1 MVGSLDVHM
10 SRHKG
15 KRSFKSDSCEKSFL
29 RKTDL
34 TKHML
39 LHRPKQFICGDC
51 GASFRHKQALDVHG
65 RLHCGDWP
73 HSCPQCGQTFTD
85 SSTLKGHLIIH
96 TDTKAHVCSVCRKA
110 YKYLK
115 TLKQHMRVHTS
126 AISKPFSRLLRKS
139 KVDVVVTD
147 SDAKVVG
154 VSDASKTSNVKVKAH
169 SNLPGENLP
178 KLASGS
184 IKFTNPSKLT
194 VTASETSNGS
204 LTLNSSLC
212 TTGITS
218 LSSADLSSNIVSV
231 CDPSESSSQ
240 IFSPSTDLQNSFPLS
255 NLQVCNGNIDSTKRS
270 PPSKP
275 WKALSVNRNTKKKII
290 PFKPPHKMC
299 QTILNPKTIPTNQT
313 VHQTHNKQWELSLT
327 HKMILILI
335 KSPHPWSTVT
345 KFSSSYNAVLT
356 GECGELF
363 CPRPCYC
370 NPWSFKQ
377 GTRVDNHWPWRTGPE
392 SKIIFAWVVSCSHAD
407 PGTEPGDWHSHHHG
421 NLGLETDTHI
431 IIRET

>member
-1 MVGSLDVHM
+1 MFLFLPPVLLYSGTMFRQFMTEKSPFLAKYVVRATQWWGLLTFICCDIRVSVPSNVTPVKSHSSAKRTWQNTCSFNGQSSTSVETVELPSGT
-10 SRHKG
+10 SRHWMFMG
-15 KRSFKSDSCEKSFL
+15 EFTVESDP
-29 RKTDL
+29 TV
-34 TKHML
+34 
-39 LHRPKQFICGDC
+39 
-51 GASFRHKQALDVHG
+51 A
-65 RLHCGDWP
+65 
-73 HSCPQCGQTFTD
+73 QCGQTFSD
-85 SSTLKGHLIIH
+85 SSKLKGHLITH
-96 TDTKAHVCSVCRKA
+96 TDTKDHVCSVCRKA
-110 YKYLK
+110 YKYSK
-115 TLKQHMRVHTS
+115 TLKQHIKVHTPAVS
-126 AISKPFSRLLRKS
+126 NPFSRLLRKL
-139 KVDVVVTD
+139 KVNVVVTD
-147 SDAKVVG
+147 GDAKVVDI
-154 VSDASKTSNVKVKAH
+154 SDASKALNVKVKEH

-194 VTASETSNGS
+194 VTAAETSNGS

-240 IFSPSTDLQNSFPLS
+240 IFSPSTDSQNSFPLS
-255 NLQVCNGNIDSTKRS
+255 NSQVCNVNIDSTTSS

-275 WKALSVNRNTKKKII
+275 RKALSVNRNTKKKII
-290 PFKPPHKMC
+290 PFKPPHKMY
-299 QTILNPKTIPTNQT
+299 QTILNPKTIHTNQT
-313 VHQTHNKQWELSLT
+313 VHQTHSKQWELSLT

-370 NPWSFKQ
+370 NPWSFK
-377 GTRVDNHWPWRTGPE
+377 
-392 SKIIFAWVVSCSHAD
+392 
-407 PGTEPGDWHSHHHG
+407 
-421 NLGLETDTHI
+421 
-431 IIRET
+431 